1 MDHSG
6 SVQRK
11 IDFTNATTVNWEK
24 MSEVERRYKMLK
36 NLIGMEIVQIDLLDH
51 HLICAHDLYVQMF
64 GNNDYTQVQT
74 QTGDDELDCYVQ
86 TEEVDKETIW
96 TQIPYSDPQG
106 WGIVNISNGTDYRER
121 FNIDDFEIEHFKVT
135 HFEMEKF
142 RKFISIA
149 GQVFIDIMQSSS
161 NDATKLS
168 LEYRTSLKFS
178 TGYSKFSLGK
188 LVNSAKVTTILHREN
203 QLFVAFYVEQT
214 PNDDIINRSIIVEFD
229 ICIPHSPQKILL
241 CNNEVR
247 CLCTSPDGTSAVFV
261 GLASWII
268 ISCLISTNFF
278 FFSLLCG
285 DVNLIQT
292 KFKKL

>member
-1 MDHSG
+1 LY
-6 SVQRK
+6 
-11 IDFTNATTVNWEK
+11 TN
-24 MSEVERRYKMLK
+24 L
-36 NLIGMEIVQIDLLDH
+36 
-51 HLICAHDLYVQMF
+51 
-64 GNNDYTQVQT
+64 QVQT
-74 QTGDDELDCYVQ
+74 QAGDDELDCYVQ

-106 WGIVNISNGTDYRER
+106 WGIANISNGTDYRER
-121 FNIDDFEIEHFKVT
+121 YNIDDSEIEHFKVT
-135 HFEMEKF
+135 RFEMEKF
-142 RKFISIA
+142 RKFISIV

-178 TGYSKFSLGK
+178 AGYSKFSLGK
-188 LVNSAKVTTILHREN
+188 LVNCKFFFSVFSFCKSTTLLHREN

-229 ICIPHSPQKILL
+229 ICILHSPQKILL

-261 GLASWII
+261 GLGSWII

-278 FFSLLCG
+278 SFHFYVAML
-285 DVNLIQT
+285 T
-292 KFKKL
+292 